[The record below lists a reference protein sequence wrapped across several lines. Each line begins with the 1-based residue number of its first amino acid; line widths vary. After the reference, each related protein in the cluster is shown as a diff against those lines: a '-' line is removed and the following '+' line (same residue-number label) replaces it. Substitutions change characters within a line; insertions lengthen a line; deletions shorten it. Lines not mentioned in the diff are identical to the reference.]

1 MAHAWKACWGQPL
14 AGSNPAS
21 SAVAK
26 VRPMSMLTPLGRGG
40 GLSFRR
46 RRRWPR
52 VLAVLIVIALIGSA
66 GVAAWWWF
74 TQRDEK
80 SATANPG
87 GTCVTPTP
95 TVAKKLPRPQ
105 DVRVAVFNGTDEVGL
120 ASSTAEA
127 LRQRGFDVVDVGD
140 TRKPVGRGTAQV
152 RYSPDALASAVV
164 LASFFPN
171 SHLFANDKS
180 PGKTVHVWLGPN
192 FDAVVASAR
201 ANTKDVT
208 PPPGEPKCGNQKAKK
223 K

>member
-1 MAHAWKACWGQPL
+1 
-14 AGSNPAS
+14 
-21 SAVAK
+21 
-26 VRPMSMLTPLGRGG
+26 
-40 GLSFRR
+40 
-46 RRRWPR
+46 
-52 VLAVLIVIALIGSA
+52 VLIVIALIGSA

-140 TRKPVGRGTAQV
+140 TQKPVGRGTAQV
-152 RYSPDALASAVV
+152 RYSPDELASAVV